1 LAALGGGDR
10 SDDGVLGVALAM
22 STINFTRG
30 EIGPGQSLILSLH
43 EVDGFAAEVSGTFS
57 GPLLVEGAIDTAYR
71 PLPVEPL
78 PGGAAQ
84 TEITAA
90 GAYRGLAE
98 GAVYVRLRAG
108 PGFTGLARVTLRGA
122 DIDRSGSDSG
132 GGVSGAVAITNVPLP
147 TRITGAAGDV
157 IVGVSVGGVPLVRDP
172 ERDKQL
178 TYADGTTETFYFT
191 AAGDFCGGSGRA

>member
-1 LAALGGGDR
+1 
-10 SDDGVLGVALAM
+10 LGVALAM
-22 STINFTRG
+22 STFNFNQG
-30 EIGPGQSLILSLH
+30 EIGPGQSLVLSLY
-43 EVDGFAAEVSGTFS
+43 EVDGFAVEIGGAFG
-57 GPLLVEGAIDTAYR
+57 GGLLVEGAIDADYR

-78 PGGAAQ
+78 PGGAGQ

-98 GAVYVRLRAG
+98 GAVYVRLRASV
-108 PGFTGLARVTLRGA
+108 GFTGLARVTLRGA
-122 DIDRSGSDSG
+122 DIDRSASASG
-132 GGVSGAVAITNVPLP
+132 GGTSGLVTITNVPLP

-157 IVGVSVGGVPLVRDP
+157 IVGVSVGGLALVRDP
-172 ERDKQL
+172 ARDKQL